1 MGWRISL
8 VMWPGP
14 LPPSQPW
21 SLQLQGLWR
30 HVPCRTGSARTP
42 CAAPNCASTRPC
54 FLAGMYQHLSLFY
67 NERQLGP
74 AYAKVASCTAL
85 AQVVGAPIAAAI
97 LAMDGAGG
105 LKGW

>member
-1 MGWRISL
+1 
-8 VMWPGP
+8 
-14 LPPSQPW
+14 
-21 SLQLQGLWR
+21 
-30 HVPCRTGSARTP
+30 
-42 CAAPNCASTRPC
+42 
-54 FLAGMYQHLSLFY
+54 MYQHLSRFY

-85 AQVVGAPIAAAI
+85 AQVFGAPLAAAI

>member
-1 MGWRISL
+1 
-8 VMWPGP
+8 
-14 LPPSQPW
+14 
-21 SLQLQGLWR
+21 
-30 HVPCRTGSARTP
+30 
-42 CAAPNCASTRPC
+42 
-54 FLAGMYQHLSLFY
+54 MYQHLSLFY